1 MTDELM
7 PPADNQ
13 PLTDSER
20 PPGFALDGEP
30 AVYAIPDETGTS
42 YTGGEATPAVTVAD
56 NLSLRERLR
65 RLSGSGDM
73 ARRRDDLTQMIV
85 EQPEAASNYILRG
98 ELLLEAGDYGAA
110 TEDFRRGLELAAQQ
124 VETADWGL
132 VAQALQDRALAG
144 LERAE
149 RRMKRVESSDVG
161 AGL

>member
-20 PPGFALDGEP
+20 PPELAPDGEP
-30 AVYAIPDETGTS
+30 AVYVMPDETGTS

-65 RLSGSGDM
+65 RLSGGGDTE
-73 ARRRDDLTQMIV
+73 RRWSDLSRMIA
-85 EQPEAASNYILRG
+85 EQPEAASNYVLRG

-110 TEDFRRGLELAAQQ
+110 VEDFRRGLELAAQQ
-124 VETADWGL
+124 VESANWGL

-149 RRMKRVESSDVG
+149 RRMKQVESSDVG